1 MEILEGLS
9 TPYPERFR
17 GGLGL
22 EGLNSLKEFVESGG
36 TLLCLGSSGGLFL
49 DQWSPEGLREFK
61 SQQSPLNIPGS
72 LLKIKVNARHPIGY
86 GMASESAAMFVNSP
100 AYEVGDAIEIASYPD
115 DEELLVSGWAEG
127 QSFLRGR
134 HAVVEA
140 PIGRGRLVLI
150 GVRTQF
156 RAQTR
161 GTYKFLFNSLF
172 YATVD

>member
-1 MEILEGLS
+1 
-9 TPYPERFR
+9 
-17 GGLGL
+17 
-22 EGLNSLKEFVESGG
+22 
-36 TLLCLGSSGGLFL
+36 
-49 DQWSPEGLREFK
+49 
-61 SQQSPLNIPGS
+61 
-72 LLKIKVNARHPIGY
+72 
-86 GMASESAAMFVNSP
+86 MAPESAAMFVNSP
-100 AYEVGDAIEIASYPD
+100 AYEVGDAIGIASYL
-115 DEELLVSGWAEG
+115 DEEILLSGWAEG

-134 HAVVEA
+134 HAVVEV